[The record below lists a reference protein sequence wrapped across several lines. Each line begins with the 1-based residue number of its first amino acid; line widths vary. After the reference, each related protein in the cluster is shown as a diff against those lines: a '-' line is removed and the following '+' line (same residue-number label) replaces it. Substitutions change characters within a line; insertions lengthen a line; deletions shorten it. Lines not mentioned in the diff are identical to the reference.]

1 MPSTFTAVPANLL
14 FLDNMYLTREA
25 KSKRNNNKK
34 MERRHYVVVVNYL
47 AYIRLY
53 AHLFFFFPYSSF
65 SFPIHSFVLSFFFFI
80 V

>member
-34 MERRHYVVVVNYL
+34 MERGHYVVVVNYL

-53 AHLFFFFPYSSF
+53 AHLFFFFLILLFLFRFTVSCS
-65 SFPIHSFVLSFFFFI
+65 LFFFI